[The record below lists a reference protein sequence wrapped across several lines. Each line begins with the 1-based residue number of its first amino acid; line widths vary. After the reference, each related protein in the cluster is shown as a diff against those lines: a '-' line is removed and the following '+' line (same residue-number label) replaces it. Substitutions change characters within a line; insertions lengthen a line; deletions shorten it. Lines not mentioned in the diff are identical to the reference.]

1 MGGTSQGAFVGALY
15 AKNPD
20 DFGQLENTA
29 REMAESMSSM
39 KEKLLDLTFPITSFF
54 NGSRFNHGIHKF
66 LGDIRIQDLILNFY
80 CVSVDIRN
88 SCQVVHRKG
97 ITWKAVRASMTLAG
111 YLPPMSQDNAL
122 LVDGGYM
129 NVLPGQSHITST
141 FCFLLQTS
149 LIYLPI
155 LFSFLVQPML

>member
-20 DFGQLENTA
+20 DFSQLENTA
-29 REMAESMSSM
+29 RKMAESMSSM

-54 NGSRFNHGIHKF
+54 NGSRFNNGIHKF
-66 LGDIRIQDLILNFY
+66 LGDIRIQDLVLNFY

-111 YLPPMSQDNAL
+111 YLPPMSEDNAL

-129 NVLPGQSHITST
+129 NVLPG
-141 FCFLLQTS
+141 
-149 LIYLPI
+149 
-155 LFSFLVQPML
+155 